1 MYFWVFLKKKVLHLA
16 SKSEVFQITWLVTY
30 YSMSCK
36 NSKHHHR
43 ITAAFTR
50 ICVPEM
56 RGNVHPDPGGKKN
69 LLVSSQIC
77 VHASLRCLTVSTQSH
92 KTWPF
97 KSWIGLSRA
106 SSWKMWALMSTLI
119 ATVVPER
126 FHTSVKPKEVSELL
140 RGHDGSRT
148 WACFYCSGVRTAG
161 LPQSRTL
168 ASHFLTNMWMRGEA

>member
-1 MYFWVFLKKKVLHLA
+1 
-16 SKSEVFQITWLVTY
+16 
-30 YSMSCK
+30 MSCK

-97 KSWIGLSRA
+97 KSWIGLNRA
-106 SSWKMWALMSTLI
+106 SSWKMWALMSTLMRNRCSREI
-119 ATVVPER
+119 SHER
-126 FHTSVKPKEVSELL
+126 EAKRSQWAVAGTRQESNVGLFLLLWRENSWPASEPNARQPLSDQHVDARRSL
-140 RGHDGSRT
+140 MYR
-148 WACFYCSGVRTAG
+148 F
-161 LPQSRTL
+161 PP
-168 ASHFLTNMWMRGEA
+168 N